1 MFIYWLP
8 LFILFSISIFVLI
21 PFDMPKKET
30 PLEEAKRRF
39 AKAQFDANV
48 IISNN
53 KTEAEIIRLNEATE
67 KLYNDMYKE
76 TLDDEIKVKSFCE

>member
-1 MFIYWLP
+1 
-8 LFILFSISIFVLI
+8 
-21 PFDMPKKET
+21 MPKKET

-53 KTEAEIIRLNEATE
+53 KTEAEIIRLDEATE
-67 KLYNDMYKE
+67 KIYNDMYKE
-76 TLDDEIKVKSFCE
+76 TLDDEKEVKSYCE

>member
-1 MFIYWLP
+1 
-8 LFILFSISIFVLI
+8 
-21 PFDMPKKET
+21 MPKKET

-39 AKAQFDANV
+39 AKAQFDAN
-48 IISNN
+48 IIILNN